1 MKNIKEVEMNN
12 DREREKRNSI
22 NPQYMIIYV
31 HIYRDILMSQK
42 TTTTTPKKTHAKKNK
57 KLGRQQKTFS
67 NFKQII

>member
-1 MKNIKEVEMNN
+1 MI
-12 DREREKRNSI
+12 ERGKINSI

-42 TTTTTPKKTHAKKNK
+42 TTTTTPKTNSREEKQKFGKAT
-57 KLGRQQKTFS
+57 KTFS